1 MAAKA
6 VFLCLETEHMPIKQ
20 TKRYRVLRGYPAGG
34 GHWTKKGAVVELL
47 DVQALALVQA
57 GRIALEPEP
66 TAETEAAAA
75 APEAEAAPATATKK
89 TTK

>member
-1 MAAKA
+1 MA
-6 VFLCLETEHMPIKQ
+6 KQ

-34 GHWTKKGAVVELL
+34 GHWTKKDDVVELM

-57 GRIALEPEP
+57 GRLMLEPVAEP
-66 TAETEAAAA
+66 EAAAA
-75 APEAEAAPATATKK
+75 APEAEAAPAPATKK

>member
-1 MAAKA
+1 MA
-6 VFLCLETEHMPIKQ
+6 KQ

-34 GHWTKKGAVVELL
+34 GHWTKKGDVAELL

-66 TAETEAAAA
+66 AAETEAAAA
-75 APEAEAAPATATKK
+75 APEAEAAPAPATKK

>member
-1 MAAKA
+1 MA
-6 VFLCLETEHMPIKQ
+6 KQ
-20 TKRYRVLRGYPAGG
+20 TKRYQVLRGYPAGG
-34 GHWTKKGAVVELL
+34 GHWTKKGDFVELM

-57 GRIALEPEP
+57 GRLEHAPAPVAEPES
-66 TAETEAAAA
+66 AAA

>member
-1 MAAKA
+1 MA
-6 VFLCLETEHMPIKQ
+6 KQ

-34 GHWTKKGAVVELL
+34 GHWTKKGDVVELL

-57 GRIALEPEP
+57 GRIALEPE
-66 TAETEAAAA
+66 AAAA
-75 APEAEAAPATATKK
+75 APEAEAAPAPATKK

>member
-1 MAAKA
+1 MA
-6 VFLCLETEHMPIKQ
+6 KQ

-34 GHWTKKGAVVELL
+34 GHWTKKDDVVELL

-57 GRIALEPEP
+57 GRIALEPESV
-66 TAETEAAAA
+66 AEPEAAAA
-75 APEAEAAPATATKK
+75 APEAEAAPAPATKK

>member
-6 VFLCLETEHMPIKQ
+6 VFLCLETEHMSIKQ

-57 GRIALEPEP
+57 GRIALEPAP
-66 TAETEAAAA
+66 EAAAA
-75 APEAEAAPATATKK
+75 APEAEAAPAAAPKK